1 MSLFHNINR
10 YAIGF
15 DHLMDHMVALH
26 KNDSLT
32 GNDYPPYDIVKEG
45 DNDYH
50 IELAVAGFKKDEL
63 KINLKDN
70 YLTIEG
76 DSNSKNSNGEY
87 LHKNI
92 ARRSFIKRFSLADNV
107 EVEDATFEDGVLA
120 VSLKHNIP
128 EEQKPKEIVIH

>member
-15 DHLMDHMVALH
+15 DHLMDHMVSLH
-26 KNDSLT
+26 KNDNLT

-45 DNDYH
+45 DNDYR

-76 DSNSKNSNGEY
+76 ESNSKNSNGEY

-92 ARRSFIKRFSLADNV
+92 ARRSFIKSFSLADNV

-128 EEQKPKEIVIH
+128 EEQRPKEIVIH

>member
-45 DNDYH
+45 DNDYR

-76 DSNSKNSNGEY
+76 ESNSKNSNGEY

-128 EEQKPKEIVIH
+128 EEQKPKEIAIH

>member
-1 MSLFHNINR
+1 MQSQVL
-10 YAIGF
+10 
-15 DHLMDHMVALH
+15 
-26 KNDSLT
+26 
-32 GNDYPPYDIVKEG
+32 
-45 DNDYH
+45 
-50 IELAVAGFKKDEL
+50 KKDEL

-76 DSNSKNSNGEY
+76 ESNSKNSNGEY

-128 EEQKPKEIVIH
+128 EEQKPKEIAIHELKLRECFLFPFTPSPKEIK

>member
-1 MSLFHNINR
+1 
-10 YAIGF
+10 
-15 DHLMDHMVALH
+15 MDHMVSLH

-45 DNDYH
+45 DNDYR

-76 DSNSKNSNGEY
+76 ESNSKNSNGEY

-128 EEQKPKEIVIH
+128 EEQRPKEIVIH

>member
-45 DNDYH
+45 DNDYR

-76 DSNSKNSNGEY
+76 ESNSKNSNGEY

-92 ARRSFIKRFSLADNV
+92 ARRSFIKSFSLADNV
-107 EVEDATFEDGVLA
+107 EVEDATFKDGVLA

-128 EEQKPKEIVIH
+128 EEQRPKEIVIH

>member
-1 MSLFHNINR
+1 MSVFHNINR

-45 DNDYH
+45 DNDYR

-76 DSNSKNSNGEY
+76 ESNSKNSNGEY

-128 EEQKPKEIVIH
+128 EEQKPKEIAIH

>member
-45 DNDYH
+45 DNDYR

-76 DSNSKNSNGEY
+76 ESNSKNSNGEY

-92 ARRSFIKRFSLADNV
+92 ARRSFIKSFSLADNV

-128 EEQKPKEIVIH
+128 EEQRPKEIVIH

>member
-45 DNDYH
+45 DNDYR

-76 DSNSKNSNGEY
+76 ESNSKNSNGEY

>member
-1 MSLFHNINR
+1 MSVFHNINR

-15 DHLMDHMVALH
+15 DHLMDHLVSLH
-26 KNDSLT
+26 SNNNLT
-32 GNDYPPYDIVKEG
+32 TNEYPPYDIIKEG
-45 DNDYH
+45 ESNYK

-63 KINLKDN
+63 SIQLKDN
-70 YLTIEG
+70 TLTIKGE
-76 DSNSKNSNGEY
+76 SNSKNSNGDY

-128 EEQKPKEIVIH
+128 EEQRPKEISIH

>member
-15 DHLMDHMVALH
+15 DHLMDHMVSLH

-45 DNDYH
+45 DNDYR

-70 YLTIEG
+70 YLTIKVNLIQKILME
-76 DSNSKNSNGEY
+76 
-87 LHKNI
+87 NI
-92 ARRSFIKRFSLADNV
+92 FIR
-107 EVEDATFEDGVLA
+107 
-120 VSLKHNIP
+120 I
-128 EEQKPKEIVIH
+128 

>member
-15 DHLMDHMVALH
+15 DHLMDHMVALQN
-26 KNDSLT
+26 NDVLA
-32 GNDYPPYDIVKEG
+32 GNDYPPYDIVKAGE
-45 DNDYH
+45 DKYT

-76 DSNSKNSNGEY
+76 ESNSKNSNGEY

-128 EEQKPKEIVIH
+128 EEQKPKEIAIH

>member
-1 MSLFHNINR
+1 
-10 YAIGF
+10 
-15 DHLMDHMVALH
+15 MDHMVALH

-45 DNDYH
+45 DNDYR

-76 DSNSKNSNGEY
+76 ESNSKNSNGEY

-92 ARRSFIKRFSLADNV
+92 ARRSFSKDFTLAENI
-107 EVEDATFEDGVLA
+107 EVGDAEFEDGVLS
-120 VSLKHNIP
+120 VSLTHNIP
-128 EEQKPKEIVIH
+128 EEQRPKEISIH

>member
-45 DNDYH
+45 DNDYR

-76 DSNSKNSNGEY
+76 ESNSKNSNGEY

-128 EEQKPKEIVIH
+128 EEQRPKEIVIH